1 MKIVVSALEPSANV
15 HLNVLLSH
23 LQHHD
28 IELCGV
34 FDSNLVQGF
43 QSLHSLAEFAVMGF
57 LGVIGKIPFLRHVQ
71 REIVN
76 LAKDADKVLLM
87 DSSSFNLPI
96 AKAIK
101 QHGYT
106 AEVIYYILPQVWI
119 WKPWRAKTLERYC
132 DRLAA
137 IFPFE
142 TACYQSKVEFVGN
155 PLLDTLPPARVSPTN
170 SREIA
175 FLPGS
180 RRAEIAYLFPVFAE
194 VAQILRTQGYTTTLI
209 VPAVFQ
215 KTDLHTLY
223 GDVSGFQIAYDTP
236 ATLQRCDF
244 AFVCSGTATL
254 QAALMGIPFV
264 LAYKARA
271 LDYALAAFVV
281 RPRFIGLANIMFDKM
296 GKAPLHV
303 ELRQNDVN
311 RDNLLAA
318 FAHADSNVCITAAR
332 ELRDYLQSG
341 SSQKVAQWL
350 IG

>member
-15 HLNVLLSH
+15 HLSVLLSH
-23 LQHHD
+23 LQTHD

-34 FDSNLVQGF
+34 FDSNIVQGF
-43 QSLHSLAEFAVMGF
+43 QSLYSLADFAVMGF
-57 LGVIGKIPFLRHVQ
+57 LGVVGKIPFLRHVQ

-96 AKAIK
+96 AKMIK
-101 QHGYT
+101 QQGYR

-155 PLLDTLPPARVSPTN
+155 PLLDTLPPARTAPTN

-180 RRAEIAYLFPVFAE
+180 RRAEIAYLFPIFAE
-194 VAQILRTQGYTTTLI
+194 VAQILRAQGYTTTLI

-215 KTDLHTLY
+215 KTDLGSLY
-223 GDVSGFQIAYDTP
+223 GDVSGFQISYNAP
-236 ATLQRCDF
+236 ETLQRCDF

-281 RPRFIGLANIMFDKM
+281 RPRYIGLANIMFDKM

-318 FAHADSNVCITAAR
+318 FEHTDAGACIAAAR